1 MFDRLRDRRG
11 VADCLWALSLLARL
25 EGEIEMARSLSEEGL
40 RLHRQLGDLFGTI
53 DSLHVRAR
61 AAYEMGEL
69 DVARASAMESLEVLG
84 SAGYRTGIA
93 IALDNLAAQENERG
107 RPVRAVRLGGASEAL
122 REDAGAQAPPE
133 FIDLP
138 DPREKARES
147 LSPEQIAAAWE
158 EGRAMNLDAVLRYA
172 REEP

>member
-1 MFDRLRDRRG
+1 LFERLGDRRG

-25 EGEIEMARSLSEEGL
+25 EGDLETARNLSEEGL
-40 RLHRQLGDLFGTI
+40 RLHRELRDMFGVI
-53 DSLHVRAR
+53 DSLHVRGR

-69 DVARASAMESLEVLG
+69 DVARASVMESLEVLG

-93 IALDNLAAQENERG
+93 LALDNLAAQENERG
-107 RPVRAVRLGGASEAL
+107 LPMRAVRLGGASEAL

-133 FIDLP
+133 FVDLP
-138 DPREKARES
+138 DPRERARET
-147 LSPEQIAAAWE
+147 LSAEQIAAAWE
-158 EGRAMNLDAVLRYA
+158 EGRAMNLDAMLRYA